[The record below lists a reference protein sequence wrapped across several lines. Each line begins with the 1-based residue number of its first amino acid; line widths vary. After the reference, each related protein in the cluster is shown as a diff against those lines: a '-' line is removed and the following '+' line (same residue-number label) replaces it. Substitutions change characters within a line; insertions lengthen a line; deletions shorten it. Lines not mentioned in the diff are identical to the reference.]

1 MPSLWS
7 ASAHRALTVLVAPA
21 LGVPA
26 LVVLCASLP
35 APARATGKVT
45 SRPAL
50 VDARCREVEHPA
62 RARRIYVS
70 GDTKASF
77 SAGGRSAGSQHVRL
91 RAKDLS
97 VHRVGHKRPS
107 RAAFV
112 RAGSCRGMPRYRWTG
127 RVVAGA
133 VYRVL
138 YKDGELVAVVGE
150 ARSALAEET
159 GVAFVRGIEAEL
171 FLPATA
177 PPLKV
182 GQQVAIIVPGA
193 RAVLQARVRR
203 TTARPQRRPF
213 LPFGAKTRRSTARLS
228 VSKPLMPAVGLLS
241 LARRAATLRSTRQGD
256 LDGDGKPEHFRS
268 CTSSEGIH
276 LTVWAPPHPLVGKRL
291 WHAYYYLGYDTE
303 PSCKPADFAP

>member
-1 MPSLWS
+1 MLSSGSASTHRAFTVVVATTLTVLS
-7 ASAHRALTVLVAPA
+7 ASA
-21 LGVPA
+21 
-26 LVVLCASLP
+26 P

-70 GDTKASF
+70 GDYKASF

-97 VHRVGHKRPS
+97 VRRVGSRRPS

-127 RVVAGA
+127 RVVPGSA
-133 VYRVL
+133 YRVF
-138 YKDGELVAVVGE
+138 YKAEELGVVGK
-150 ARSALAEET
+150 ARSALALET
-159 GVAFVRGIEAEL
+159 GVAFVRGHDAEL

-177 PPLKV
+177 PQLKV
-182 GQQVAIIVPGA
+182 GQQVTIIVPGG
-193 RAVLQARVRR
+193 RRVLPARVRR
-203 TTARPQRRPF
+203 ATGRAQRRPF
-213 LPFGAKTRRSTARLS
+213 LPFGAKTRRFVARVSTKR
-228 VSKPLMPAVGLLS
+228 PLMPAVGLLS
-241 LARRAATLRSTRQGD
+241 VARRATTLHSTRQGD
-256 LDGDGKPEHFRS
+256 LDGDGTLEHFRS

-276 LTVWAPPHPLVGKRL
+276 LTVWAPPGPLVGKRV
-291 WHAYYYLGYDTE
+291 WHAYYYLGYDTQ